1 MANIGIYG
9 GSFNPPHKGH
19 MLAAAQCRAALGLE
33 RVMVTC
39 NVENEGSRRTILHNG
54 GVYEGDSVEP
64 DGQRVQRYW
73 ITL

>member
-1 MANIGIYG
+1 MTAMMEEILIE
-9 GSFNPPHKGH
+9 PTEEWLPE
-19 MLAAAQCRAALGLE
+19 AAAYKRAFEAAGDS
-33 RVMVTC
+33 MDGT
-39 NVENEGSRRTILHNG
+39 GSRRTILHNG